1 MQAKTEFNLKLASQ
15 ILLVCLLWIDLLLL
29 SRTAVRGK
37 PMQEPTGKR
46 GIAQAFIVVALTALL
61 LFLCGAFSEFDK

>member
-1 MQAKTEFNLKLASQ
+1 MSQSVFNLKLAAQ
-15 ILLVCLLWIDLLLL
+15 VLLVCLLVIDLFLL
-29 SRTAVRGK
+29 SRTAIKGK